1 MARTVKSQTESRS
14 AKRPVALLF
23 GLGYSAKALLP
34 FLRSAGYDIVA
45 TVRSQEKADRLSQ
58 KTGVKV
64 LPFTGHVSAQLTQ
77 AISKASIILSSVPPA
92 DDGTDQVISA
102 IPNIAKLAA
111 KCEWAGY
118 LSATSVYGDRQG
130 QWAFE
135 DELLY
140 PTTKRGKNRI
150 TAELAW
156 LESGLPTHVFRLAGI
171 YGPNILGQA
180 RNAFN
185 RLRSGEV
192 RAVIK
197 PGHIVNRIHVHDIA
211 AAVMVSIKT
220 PDTGQ
225 VYNIAD
231 GNPAPPQDVLD
242 FAADLIGEPR
252 PPHIDFA
259 TAELSPMARSFYLE
273 TKRID
278 SSRAKRDLGWAPL
291 HSNYREGLCD
301 IYRKAN
307 FGPQAFRLAG
317 HVMVPEADL
326 EAVRRELPGH
336 KKATLEEPGCL
347 RFDVFQDIKDK
358 YKFHVFEVF
367 KSEEAFRVHKA
378 RMQGTDWI
386 KASANVERFYTVSK
400 A

>member
-1 MARTVKSQTESRS
+1 MARTVKRQTESRS
-14 AKRPVALLF
+14 ENRPVALLF

-34 FLRSAGYDIVA
+34 QLQSAGYDIIA
-45 TVRSQEKADRLSQ
+45 TVRSQEKADRLSN

-64 LPFTGHVSAQLTQ
+64 IAFTGHVDRDLKKTITSAN
-77 AISKASIILSSVPPA
+77 IILSSVPPA

-111 KCEWAGY
+111 NCEWTGY

-130 QWAFE
+130 KWAFE

-140 PTTKRGKNRI
+140 PATKRGKNRI
-150 TAELAW
+150 MAELAW
-156 LESGLPTHVFRLAGI
+156 LESGLPVHVFRLSGI

-180 RNAFN
+180 RNAFS
-185 RLRSGEV
+185 RIRSGQV
-192 RAVIK
+192 RSVIK
-197 PGHIVNRIHVHDIA
+197 PGHIVNRIHVNDIA
-211 AAVMVSIKT
+211 SAVMASIDK
-220 PDTGQ
+220 PDAGQ
-225 VYNIAD
+225 VYNISD

-252 PPHIDFA
+252 PPHIDF
-259 TAELSPMARSFYLE
+259 TEAELTPMARSFYLE

-278 SSRAKRDLGWAPL
+278 NSRAKKDLDWKPQHTSYRD
-291 HSNYREGLCD
+291 GLCD

-307 FGPQAFRLAG
+307 FGPEAFLLAG
-317 HVMVPEADL
+317 HVIVSDADL

-336 KKATLEEPGCL
+336 KKATIGEPGCL
-347 RFDVFQDIKDK
+347 RFNVFQDLKDK
-358 YKFHVFEVF
+358 YKFHVFEAF
-367 KSEEAFRVHKA
+367 KSEADFRTHKK
-378 RMQGTDWI
+378 RMQGTDWV